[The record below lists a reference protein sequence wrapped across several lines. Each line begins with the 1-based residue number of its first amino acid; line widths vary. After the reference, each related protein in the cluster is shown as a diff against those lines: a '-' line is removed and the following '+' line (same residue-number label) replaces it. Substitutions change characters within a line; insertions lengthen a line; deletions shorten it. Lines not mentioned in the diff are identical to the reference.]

1 MLLDSLLADDTRALV
16 IDFDH
21 GEIKVKTNDDDER
34 KDEGKNRKKRQ
45 TVVCP
50 YLLVLGLA
58 HDPLGD
64 THLHGPLSGCG
75 SSSGHWPLLD
85 FIQSTLPFGAC
96 SCGLFDAFARPPPE
110 ISPARGRP
118 SGQLRHNLWGDR

>member
-21 GEIKVKTNDDDER
+21 SEIKVDDDER

-45 TVVCP
+45 PVVCP
-50 YLLVLGLA
+50 YLPVLGLA

-75 SSSGHWPLLD
+75 TSDDP
-85 FIQSTLPFGAC
+85 
-96 SCGLFDAFARPPPE
+96 
-110 ISPARGRP
+110 
-118 SGQLRHNLWGDR
+118 